1 MSGERNWPSRFR
13 VAVSTNSGQVIAYPV
28 VTWLSREKAI
38 AIAVA
43 AHTTRHGPGPG
54 PMSIRDLEVTE
65 LGAVGRSPEGK
76 MMLDRRDLTD
86 RMEF

>member
-1 MSGERNWPSRFR
+1 VSGERSWPSRFR
-13 VAVSTNSGQVIAYPV
+13 VTVKTNSGQAIPYVV

-43 AHTTRHGPGPG
+43 AHVARYNPSPG
-54 PMSIRDLEVTE
+54 PMSIRDVEVLE
-65 LGAVGRSPEGK
+65 LGPVERTSEGK
-76 MMLDRRDLTD
+76 MMLEHGDLTD

>member
-13 VAVSTNSGQVIAYPV
+13 VTVRTNSGQAIPYLV

-43 AHTTRHGPGPG
+43 AHATRHGSSPG
-54 PMSIRDLEVTE
+54 PMSIRDVEVTE
-65 LGAVGRSPEGK
+65 LGPVGRTPEGK
-76 MMLDRRDLTD
+76 MMLDRGDLTD